1 MSKIK
6 QPIHDTK
13 RVGYGSPPV
22 HTRFRKGQSGNPAG
36 KRRPNNVQRV
46 NQIIRREFFRR
57 LTVREGEKTSRQPAL
72 QTVLRSLI
80 NSALKGNVA
89 AQRTVLKAIQE
100 VEAEAQIRRTG
111 GVENRKFSRD
121 ANDMT
126 DEELMAMFS
135 AATDDQTGK
144 DERS

>member
-6 QPIHDTK
+6 TPSTETG

-22 HTRFRKGQSGNPAG
+22 HRRFRKGQSGNPTG
-36 KRRPNNVQRV
+36 KRRSNDVQRV
-46 NQIIRREFFRR
+46 NQIILQEFYRR
-57 LTVREGEKTSRQPAL
+57 LTIREGEKTSRKPAL

-89 AQRTVLKAIQE
+89 AQRTVLKAIQD
-100 VEAEAQIRRTG
+100 VEAEAQARRTG

-121 ANDMT
+121 ANEMT
-126 DEELMAMFS
+126 DEELMAIFRQ
-135 AATDDQTGK
+135 APNDQAGK
-144 DERS
+144 ED